1 MNRKQKIVHSRCASN
16 IKCSTFPFMYGACY
30 LLMCYVFGIFVK
42 TDLSLSKHGDV
53 AKDYIEKPLV
63 REKTEK

>member
-16 IKCSTFPFMYGACY
+16 IKCSTFPSMYGACY
-30 LLMCYVFGIFVK
+30 LLMCYVFGMFVE

-53 AKDYIEKPLV
+53 TKDYIEKPLV
-63 REKTEK
+63 REKNEK

>member
-1 MNRKQKIVHSRCASN
+1 MNRKEKIVHSHGASN

-30 LLMCYVFGIFVK
+30 LLKCYVFGIFVE

-53 AKDYIEKPLV
+53 A
-63 REKTEK
+63 

>member
-1 MNRKQKIVHSRCASN
+1 
-16 IKCSTFPFMYGACY
+16 MYGACY
-30 LLMCYVFGIFVK
+30 LLMCYVFGIFVE

-53 AKDYIEKPLV
+53 TKDYIEKPLV